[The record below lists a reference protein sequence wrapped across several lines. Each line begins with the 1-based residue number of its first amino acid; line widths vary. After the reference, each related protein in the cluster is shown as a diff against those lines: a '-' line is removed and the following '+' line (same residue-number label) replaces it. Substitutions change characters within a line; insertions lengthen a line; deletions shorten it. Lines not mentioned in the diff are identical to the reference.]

1 MSLHTLVVDDS
12 AVMRSMLIRTLRLS
26 GLPLTTVEQA
36 GNGQEALEV
45 LARTGIDLALID
57 LGMPIMDGEALLVKM
72 RENQALARIGVV
84 VVSTEGSQTR
94 IDRLTELGAV
104 FIRKPFTPEEV
115 RTAVL
120 RVLGVGDA

>member
-57 LGMPIMDGEALLVKM
+57 LGMPVMDGEALLVKM

>member
-36 GNGQEALEV
+36 GNGEEALEV

-57 LGMPIMDGEALLVKM
+57 LSMPVMDGEALLVKM
-72 RENQALARIGVV
+72 RENQALARIGVL

-115 RTAVL
+115 RTAAL
-120 RVLGVGDA
+120 RVLGAGDA